1 MDILGH
7 LRGSEE
13 WVTFFTSLVISL
25 CFHINWGFST
35 ESRPSNVFSS
45 RSKSPFRTAK
55 DEFTLHPF
63 DSIQFRGTLQNK
75 RHLECLSPRVLGTS
89 YETSFTLGNEDGV
102 GRERVRRKEYFWVF
116 PCVSSKQA
124 QAKDHLF
131 AQASIYLS
139 HRTHFPLQPPPP
151 FNLN

>member
-1 MDILGH
+1 MCLVHGQSH
-7 LRGSEE
+7 HSGQLKMSLRS
-13 WVTFFTSLVISL
+13 I
-25 CFHINWGFST
+25 H
-35 ESRPSNVFSS
+35 
-45 RSKSPFRTAK
+45 
-55 DEFTLHPF
+55 
-63 DSIQFRGTLQNK
+63 SIQFRGTLQNK

-89 YETSFTLGNEDGV
+89 YETSFTLGNGDGV

-139 HRTHFPLQPPPP
+139 HRTHFLLHPPPLQLKLKNGITKLLT
-151 FNLN
+151 FERTLHFQKNTHSC